1 MSGYQVVKTQSLQ
14 ITQVFI
20 PSLLYLSLTLM
31 QVNLVEQRNWYGV
44 CTLETKYFLGWLRLV
59 FIFHVSRG
67 SFVHVAMWRPWYS
80 PLTPPPITTAHLLIY
95 TFIRLRHKQDLL
107 DKGTL
112 IKNSGNSKN
121 CFSIHVIF
129 LFFWKRKNIL
139 YCIFSYSSQ
148 AVNTRL
154 GFPNLHQAK
163 PAGTQAGVA
172 RPEAASQFSVKRK
185 EIIL

>member
-1 MSGYQVVKTQSLQ
+1 MR
-14 ITQVFI
+14 
-20 PSLLYLSLTLM
+20 
-31 QVNLVEQRNWYGV
+31 VNLVEQRNWYGV

-95 TFIRLRHKQDLL
+95 TFIRHKQDLL

-163 PAGTQAGVA
+163 PAETQAGVA
-172 RPEAASQFSVKRK
+172 RPEAAAQFSVERK